1 MIEVAVVSGKGGTG
15 KTSLTACFAVLA
27 ERPVVADCDVDAA
40 DLHLVLQPMVETTEE
55 FSGRSLPAIA
65 TEDCTRCGRC
75 IEVCRF
81 DALSWALGA
90 DDGVAAGGVT
100 AGRAIEAAARP
111 AGASRDDAPPRLD
124 AFRCEGCGLCMR
136 ICPAEAIVMEPAVNG
151 ELYTSQTRVGPMAH
165 ARLGIAEDTSG
176 KLVTKVRE
184 RARQLAEK
192 SGREL
197 VLIDGPPGIGCPVIA
212 SIAGVDLLVIV
223 TEPTVAGRHDLERV
237 VRLAEH
243 FRRRIAVCIN
253 KWDLNE
259 ALADRLTEEAW
270 TAGAVAVGRVRYDRA
285 VTAAQRE
292 GRTLVEHAP
301 DGGAAADVRAF
312 WDALVGILAAP
323 AATGPLRDTE
333 TSGAPAPGTTTP
345 GTPADHPND
354 DSTAEGRA

>member
-15 KTSLTACFAVLA
+15 KTSLTACFASLA

-40 DLHLVLQPMVETTEE
+40 DLHLVLQPTVETTED

-65 TEDCTRCGRC
+65 AEDCTRCGDC
-75 IEVCRF
+75 IEACRF
-81 DALSWALGA
+81 DALSWAAG
-90 DDGVAAGGVT
+90 DDG
-100 AGRAIEAAARP
+100 
-111 AGASRDDAPPRLD
+111 PPTLD
-124 AFRCEGCGLCMR
+124 PFRCEGCALCLR
-136 ICPAEAIVMEPAVNG
+136 ICPAEAIAMEPAVNG

-184 RARQLAEK
+184 RARHLAGRD
-192 SGREL
+192 GREL

-270 TAGAVAVGRVRYDRA
+270 AAGAVAVGRVRYDGA

-292 GRTLVEHAP
+292 GRALVEHAP

-312 WDALVGILAAP
+312 WDALVGVLAAP
-323 AATGPLRDTE
+323 AATGPTRETE
-333 TSGAPAPGTTTP
+333 TSGAPASGTTMP
-345 GTPADHPND
+345 GVPVPADQASD
-354 DSTAEGRA
+354 DSTAEGSTRR

>member
-15 KTSLTACFAVLA
+15 KTSLTASFAVLA

-40 DLHLVLQPMVETTEE
+40 DLHLVLQPEVGTTEE
-55 FSGRSLPAIA
+55 YSGRSLPAIA
-65 TEDCTRCGRC
+65 ADDCTRCGEC

-81 DALSWALGA
+81 RALSWPSGA
-90 DDGVAAGGVT
+90 GGSAAGT
-100 AGRAIEAAARP
+100 AGGAAAAD
-111 AGASRDDAPPRLD
+111 AGAPPQLD
-124 AFRCEGCGLCMR
+124 AFRCEGCGLCSQ
-136 ICPAEAIVMEPAVNG
+136 ICPAEAIAMEPAVNG

-184 RARQLAEK
+184 RARQLAER
-192 SGREL
+192 GGHEL

-243 FRRRIAVCIN
+243 FRRRIAVCVN

-259 ALADRLTEEAW
+259 ELAAQLAEEARA
-270 TAGAVAVGRVRYDRA
+270 AGAVAVGRVRYDGA

-292 GRTLVEHAP
+292 GRALVEHAT
-301 DGGAAADVRAF
+301 DGAAADVRAF
-312 WDALVGILAAP
+312 WAALVDALATLTP
-323 AATGPLRDTE
+323 RAATPGAATAAETE
-333 TSGAPAPGTTTP
+333 KDDCSG
-345 GTPADHPND
+345 
-354 DSTAEGRA
+354 EGSARQ

>member
-1 MIEVAVVSGKGGTG
+1 
-15 KTSLTACFAVLA
+15 
-27 ERPVVADCDVDAA
+27 
-40 DLHLVLQPMVETTEE
+40 
-55 FSGRSLPAIA
+55 
-65 TEDCTRCGRC
+65 
-75 IEVCRF
+75 
-81 DALSWALGA
+81 
-90 DDGVAAGGVT
+90 
-100 AGRAIEAAARP
+100 
-111 AGASRDDAPPRLD
+111 
-124 AFRCEGCGLCMR
+124 
-136 ICPAEAIVMEPAVNG
+136 MEPAVNG

-192 SGREL
+192 DGREL

-270 TAGAVAVGRVRYDRA
+270 TAGAVAVGRVRYDGA

-301 DGGAAADVRAF
+301 TVGRRRRARLLGRGRRRLGSPGPGRDDRRPTDPTRPDAKGDVTMSAQGHGHTRAAAASTRA
-312 WDALVGILAAP
+312 ASP
-323 AATGPLRDTE
+323 TRC
-333 TSGAPAPGTTTP
+333 S
-345 GTPADHPND
+345 
-354 DSTAEGRA
+354 

>member
-15 KTSLTACFAVLA
+15 KTSLTASFAVLA
-27 ERPVVADCDVDAA
+27 EQPVVADCDVDAA
-40 DLHLVLQPMVETTEE
+40 DLHLVLQPTVETTED
-55 FSGRSLPAIA
+55 FSGRSLPEFFA
-65 TEDCTRCGRC
+65 DLCTRCGDC

-81 DALSWALGA
+81 EALSWPP
-90 DDGVAAGGVT
+90 AAGG
-100 AGRAIEAAARP
+100 AGTG
-111 AGASRDDAPPRLD
+111 GASPPEGEEPSRVD
-124 AFRCEGCGLCMR
+124 TFTCAGCGLCAR
-136 ICPAEAIVMEPAVNG
+136 VCPSGAIAMEPAVNG
-151 ELYTSQTRVGPMAH
+151 ELYTSRTRVGPMAH
-165 ARLGIAEDTSG
+165 ARLGIAEDASG

-184 RARQLAEK
+184 RARQLAER

-270 TAGAVAVGRVRYDRA
+270 AAGAVVVGRVRYDGA
-285 VTAAQRE
+285 VTAAQRA
-292 GRTLVEHAP
+292 GRSLVEHAT
-301 DGGAAADVRAF
+301 DGAAADVRAF
-312 WDALVGILAAP
+312 WDAVVGAWAAP
-323 AATGPLRDTE
+323 APARPAPGTE
-333 TSGAPAPGTTTP
+333 TFGAPAPGATTS
-345 GTPADHPND
+345 GGRADD
-354 DSTAEGRA
+354 DQTAEGRA

>member
-15 KTSLTACFAVLA
+15 KTSLTACFASLA

-40 DLHLVLQPMVETTEE
+40 DLHLVLQPTVGTTED

-65 TEDCTRCGRC
+65 AGDCTRCGDC

-81 DALSWALGA
+81 DALSWAVG
-90 DDGVAAGGVT
+90 DDGP
-100 AGRAIEAAARP
+100 P
-111 AGASRDDAPPRLD
+111 ALD
-124 AFRCEGCGLCMR
+124 PFRCEGCALCMR
-136 ICPAEAIVMEPAVNG
+136 ICPAEAIAMETAVNG

-192 SGREL
+192 DGREL

-259 ALADRLTEEAW
+259 ALADRLTEGAW
-270 TAGAVAVGRVRYDRA
+270 AAGAVAVGRVRYDGA

-292 GRTLVEHAP
+292 GRALVEHAP

-312 WDALVGILAAP
+312 WDALVGVLAAP
-323 AATGPLRDTE
+323 AATGPARETE
-333 TSGAPAPGTTTP
+333 TSGAPARGTPTP
-345 GTPADHPND
+345 GAPASADQASD
-354 DSTAEGRA
+354 DSTAEGSTRR

>member
-40 DLHLVLQPMVETTEE
+40 DLHLVLQPTVETTED

-65 TEDCTRCGRC
+65 AEDCTRCGRLHR
-75 IEVCRF
+75 VCRRRF
-81 DALSWALGA
+81 DALARGLPA
-90 DDGVAAGGVT
+90 TTGVL
-100 AGRAIEAAARP
+100 RAR
-111 AGASRDDAPPRLD
+111 SLQVR
-124 AFRCEGCGLCMR
+124 GCGLCLR
-136 ICPAEAIVMEPAVNG
+136 ICPAEAIAMEPAVNG

-192 SGREL
+192 DGREL

-270 TAGAVAVGRVRYDRA
+270 AAGAAAVGRVRYDGA

-301 DGGAAADVRAF
+301 DSGAATDVRAV
-312 WDALVGILAAP
+312 WDALVGALAAP
-323 AATGPLRDTE
+323 AATAPRRDTE
-333 TSGAPAPGTTTP
+333 TSGAPAPGVATP
-345 GTPADHPND
+345 GAPVSADQASD
-354 DSTAEGRA
+354 DSTAEGSTRR